1 MVLEEFELLSDTFKK
16 ARISVKAVSLDDKI
30 IDIVDENIKVLF
42 KNSLKNISVNEFI
55 GAIKPKTLYIFKDNM
70 KISLITFL
78 LTENRIVFIGPYLY
92 EPLSKEQILEISEN
106 SGISP
111 KNQRIINEYFS
122 SVPVILENS
131 SLFLLLDSFCERIW
145 KKYDTKEIF
154 KGVYQN
160 NTAVFSNDDTKDI
173 DDTLLNMKNME
184 RRYQFENEILDAVM
198 LGRENKI
205 KQIFSTFSENSFEK
219 RITDSLR
226 NAKNYCIIMNTLL
239 RKAAERGGVHPI
251 YLDQISSKYAI
262 DIEKLSS
269 TEKIK
274 DFMAQMFKSY
284 CKLVNKNSTKEYSPF
299 VQKAV
304 IAIESDP
311 SQELSLNS
319 LANKLNVSNVYL
331 STIFKKETGKTITE
345 YIHEKRMNY
354 AEYLLSSTN
363 LQIQTVALHCGI
375 LDVHYFTKLFK
386 KHTGKTPTEFRL
398 EKNI

>member
-111 KNQRIINEYFS
+111 KNLRIINEYFS

-226 NAKNYCIIMNTLL
+226 NTKNYCIIMNTLL

-331 STIFKKETGKTITE
+331 STIFK
-345 YIHEKRMNY
+345 
-354 AEYLLSSTN
+354 
-363 LQIQTVALHCGI
+363 
-375 LDVHYFTKLFK
+375 
-386 KHTGKTPTEFRL
+386 
-398 EKNI
+398 

>member
-205 KQIFSTFSENSFEK
+205 KQIFSSFSENSFEK
-219 RITDSLR
+219 SITDSLR
-226 NAKNYCIIMNTLL
+226 NTKKYCIIMNTLL

-274 DFMAQMFKSY
+274 DFMAQMFKAY
-284 CKLVNKNSTKEYSPF
+284 CKLVNKNSTK
-299 VQKAV
+299 
-304 IAIESDP
+304 
-311 SQELSLNS
+311 
-319 LANKLNVSNVYL
+319 
-331 STIFKKETGKTITE
+331 
-345 YIHEKRMNY
+345 
-354 AEYLLSSTN
+354 
-363 LQIQTVALHCGI
+363 
-375 LDVHYFTKLFK
+375 
-386 KHTGKTPTEFRL
+386 
-398 EKNI
+398 